1 MPIAALD
8 HTFSFNTPSQ
18 QPVPN
23 PPGPD
28 SDPLAP
34 LVGTWQGVGFNAIWV
49 PRQPEPGTRDDRFL
63 MLNLTVESLN
73 VDRIAGIIPNRGLLQ
88 GDIGMTGLTYMNQI
102 ADTKGNGLHIEP
114 GIWAV
119 VPATT
124 DPQVPQSIVR
134 MASIPH
140 GTTIVAQ
147 GTALTLDGVPPQI
160 DPVSLI
166 PSKMSD
172 GSLLDPALFPELD
185 LTVDTPFRT
194 KPLPPEITQGLVTD
208 PNSLLHAHLQGQTVT
223 SMTVLDVTTTNQP
236 VPGGGTANTAFLE
249 GFPHPGQENADA
261 TQVKAIFWIEEIA
274 ADGDRPAFRQLQYTQ
289 TVMLDFAGLHWPH
302 VTVATLRQVSTGPE
316 PVVPSPPPIATPPA
330 DPSPTDPPP
339 AGSY

>member
-8 HTFSFNTPSQ
+8 QTFTFNTPPNQ

-34 LVGTWQGVGFNAIWV
+34 LVGTWQGTGFNAIWV
-49 PRQPEPGTRDDRFL
+49 PRQPPAGTNDDRFL
-63 MLNLTVESLN
+63 MLNLTVESVTLS
-73 VDRIAGIIPNRGLLQ
+73 RIAGIIPNRGFKQ

-102 ADTKGNGLHIEP
+102 SDSKGNGLHIEP

-124 DPQVPQSIVR
+124 EPDVPQSVVR

-147 GTALTLDGVPPQI
+147 GTAFEVEGPPTINPVDLKPTPVGGGAEI
-160 DPVSLI
+160 D
-166 PSKMSD
+166 
-172 GSLLDPALFPELD
+172 FPELHLD
-185 LTVDTPFRT
+185 QPTQFRT
-194 KPLPPEITQGLVTD
+194 DPLPPEITQALIND
-208 PNSLLHAHLQGQTVT
+208 PNSLLRTKLQGLTVT
-223 SMTVLDVTTTNQP
+223 SMTVLDVTTTDQP
-236 VPGGGTANTAFLE
+236 VPGGGSANTAFLE
-249 GFPHPGQENADA
+249 GAPHPGNENADA
-261 TQVKAIFWIEEIA
+261 TVVEATFWIEEIA
-274 ADGDRPAFRQLQYTQ
+274 AYGDRSAFRQLQYTQ
-289 TVMLDFAGLHWPH
+289 TVMLDFNGLHWPH

-316 PVVPSPPPIATPPA
+316 PVVPGPPA
-330 DPSPTDPPP
+330 V
-339 AGSY
+339 GF